1 MVRVSVEVHEGDD
14 LFEVAVYADTISQ
27 AVSKARNRFPGHA
40 VRVVFPID
48 GEEFFGGG
56 GTEGSGT
63 EDGGQ
68 PRLLPDRV
76 V

>member
-1 MVRVSVEVHEGDD
+1 MVRVSVEVREEND
-14 LFEVAVYADTISQ
+14 LFEVAVYGDTISQ
-27 AVSKARNRFPGHA
+27 AVVKARDRFPGHA

-48 GEEFFGGG
+48 GEEFFGGP
-56 GTEGSGT
+56 GTEENGT

-76 V
+76 L